1 MPRMT
6 TIRIEEPT
14 DARHFVMTSGPS
26 LAAVLIARNE
36 ARCIARCLDSL
47 SPWVDRI
54 LLLDTGSSDD
64 TADIAARHGADV
76 RHLPWPGDFAAA
88 RNHALACADADWNLI
103 VDADEWLLSG
113 GEMLRGWCAGPP
125 RLGQICIHS
134 NDDDSTT
141 ANRNWTTRLLPRGV
155 HYEGRVHEQPVAALP
170 GARIPV
176 HFGHD
181 GFCARQLETKMDR
194 NRPLLL
200 AELRDHPDDPY
211 LLYQLGKDAEMR
223 DDDAAAAGYYAMSL
237 PRTPANANWLHELFV
252 RHLHM
257 LGQTGRR
264 DEALALADREM
275 QRWSESPDF
284 FFILGNLLLDH
295 AIDRPAEALGQWLP
309 LAASAWERCLDI
321 GERPDLQGS
330 VHGRGSHLAAH
341 NLAALRSQTA
351 ALAA

>member
-1 MPRMT
+1 M
-6 TIRIEEPT
+6 
-14 DARHFVMTSGPS
+14 RHHVMTGGPS

-47 SPWVDRI
+47 RPWVDRI
-54 LLLDTGSSDD
+54 LLLDTGSSDG
-64 TADIAARHGADV
+64 TAEIAARHGADV
-76 RHLPWPGDFAAA
+76 RHLPWPGDFSAA

-113 GEMLRGWCAGPP
+113 GETLRDWCAGPP
-125 RLGQICIHS
+125 RPGQICIHS
-134 NDDDSTT
+134 NDDSTT
-141 ANRNWTTRLLPRGV
+141 ANRSWITRLLPRGV
-155 HYEGRVHEQPVAALP
+155 LYQGRVHEQPVAALP
-170 GARIPV
+170 GARLPV
-176 HFGHD
+176 HLGHD
-181 GFCARQLETKMDR
+181 GYRAAQLAGKRDR

-200 AELRDHPDDPY
+200 ADLHDHPDDPY

-223 DDDAAAAGYYAMSL
+223 DDDVAAAGYYAMSL
-237 PRTPANANWLHELFV
+237 PRTPADANWLHELFV
-252 RHLHM
+252 RHLYM

-264 DEALALADREM
+264 DEALALADRHM

-295 AIDRPAEALGQWLP
+295 AIDHPSEALDQWLP
-309 LAASAWERCLDI
+309 LAATAWERCLDI

-351 ALAA
+351 ACAA